1 MWWPHEFLICG
12 DLVSS
17 GCHSRD
23 EEAVWALV
31 VIARNSLELSGVKSI
46 STRSLISTGGGGGA
60 SITCILWAVCRFLS
74 MPEDYTLC
82 GHACSLQFGVG
93 VGSAP
98 PKQQHKK
105 SVENC
110 LDTYLV
116 FHRNARISLSKH

>member
-46 STRSLISTGGGGGA
+46 STRSLISTRGWGGGA
-60 SITCILWAVCRFLS
+60 LPVSCGQYADFSPCLRTTLS
-74 MPEDYTLC
+74 VAM
-82 GHACSLQFGVG
+82 HAPCSL
-93 VGSAP
+93 
-98 PKQQHKK
+98 
-105 SVENC
+105 E
-110 LDTYLV
+110 
-116 FHRNARISLSKH
+116 

>member
-46 STRSLISTGGGGGA
+46 STRSLISTRGWGGEHY
-60 SITCILWAVCRFLS
+60 LY
-74 MPEDYTLC
+74 P
-82 GHACSLQFGVG
+82 VG
-93 VGSAP
+93 NM
-98 PKQQHKK
+98 Q
-105 SVENC
+105 
-110 LDTYLV
+110 
-116 FHRNARISLSKH
+116 ISLHA

>member
-46 STRSLISTGGGGGA
+46 STRSLISTGGGGGGEHY
-60 SITCILWAVCRFLS
+60 LY
-74 MPEDYTLC
+74 P
-82 GHACSLQFGVG
+82 
-93 VGSAP
+93 VGSM
-98 PKQQHKK
+98 Q
-105 SVENC
+105 
-110 LDTYLV
+110 
-116 FHRNARISLSKH
+116 ISLHA